1 MISTQAVPLG
11 RLRLIDKLI
20 SFTLDLNRLDAA
32 TKRKVI
38 KLIDEA
44 QKELLADI
52 ANKDLTVFGLA
63 RRRAL
68 LDDAKAIIESA
79 YETARLA
86 LSDAVEPIPELTAK
100 NVAKALQSKFPASI
114 QPSLPTENVFKAL
127 ATDSLV
133 LGSTSTDWWAKQ
145 SADTIFRYN
154 AAVRGG
160 LTLGETNLQI
170 RNRVLQVMQ
179 ISKRNAASL
188 VQTSI
193 STVAN
198 AARKATFEA
207 NNDII
212 KGTKWIST
220 LDQKVCEQCAAR
232 ADKEWDNKGQ
242 PIGHGIPFATPPIHY
257 NDRCIL
263 TAVTKTF
270 RELGL
275 DIDEPPTGTRAS
287 VDGQVSGKTTFDDF
301 LKRKSQAWQDETL
314 GKGRAD
320 LWREGAITLENL
332 IDGAGRPLT
341 IVQLKARYG

>member
-1 MISTQAVPLG
+1 M
-11 RLRLIDKLI
+11 IDKLL

-32 TKRKVI
+32 TKRTVI
-38 KLIDEA
+38 KLINEA

-52 ANKDLTVFGLA
+52 ASKDLTAFGLA

-68 LDDAKAIIESA
+68 LKDAKAIIESY
-79 YETARLA
+79 YEKAQQA

-100 NVAKALQSKFPASI
+100 NAAKALQSKFPASI
-114 QPSLPTENVFKAL
+114 KPALPTENVFKSL

-133 LGSTSTDWWAKQ
+133 LGSTSAEWWAKQ

-188 VQTSI
+188 VQTSV

-198 AARKATFEA
+198 ASRQATFEA

-212 KGTKWIST
+212 KGTKWIT
-220 LDQKVCEQCAAR
+220 ALDSRVCEQCAAR
-232 ADKEWDNKGQ
+232 ADKEWDNKGH
-242 PIGHGIPFATPPIHY
+242 PIGHGLPFSMPPIHY

-275 DIDEPPTGTRAS
+275 DIDEPPAGTRAS

-301 LKRKSQAWQDETL
+301 LKRKGEVWQDETL

-320 LWREGAITLENL
+320 MWREGKITLENL

-341 IVQLKARYG
+341 IAQLKAKYG